1 MLQHSTADF
10 YDLSATT
17 SLSNR
22 QTPPY
27 SPCSSGGVS
36 VSAISANNNNNNINA
51 NNNNNLDVLGQNGGS
66 SSNSAREPLPSF
78 TFTQEQVACVCE
90 VSNDT
95 FYFLLKL
102 FQHPISNCR

>member
-36 VSAISANNNNNNINA
+36 VSAISANNNNNINA

-90 VSNDT
+90 VGDG
-95 FYFLLKL
+95 KL
-102 FQHPISNCR
+102 YSIIEII